1 MTGWDKSVVEY
12 AEKGKVSK
20 CPYCGSDNVKV
31 EEHKGKCRDSL
42 SLLCKNCKRGAHYD
56 GALKE

>member
-31 EEHKGKCRDSL
+31 EEHKGKYRDSL